1 MPEKYEGV
9 HAFLFL
15 YEGDEIRP
23 AAVIENLRPSI
34 NRNAGPVFF
43 ASAFEGDFQG
53 FAHIAQDDTRAIGDL
68 IDGLLWDAGIRSHY
82 VTEGGHHVNQQ
93 AQPMGPTRNSPRF
106 LAIGRVYVNQRPTLV
121 MRNIAAFFGDELD
134 EYGQSLSPFIG
145 ASTVIGGF
153 HLLVELGDEDREAL
167 DRHVESLRGIDGVG
181 RVEVAV
187 TDTGPMQAA

>member
-1 MPEKYEGV
+1 MAEKYGGV

-15 YEGDEIRP
+15 FEGDEVP
-23 AAVIENLRPSI
+23 PSTVVENLRPSI
-34 NRNAGPVFF
+34 DRDAGPVFF

-53 FAHIAQDDTRAIGDL
+53 FAHIADDDTQAIAEL
-68 IDGLLWDAGIRSHY
+68 IEGPLWDAGVRSHY
-82 VTEGGHHVNQQ
+82 VTEGKYHVNQQ

-106 LAIGRVYVNQRPTLV
+106 LAMARVYVDQRPTLV
-121 MRNIAAFFGDELD
+121 MGNIAAFFGDELD

-153 HLLVELGDEDREAL
+153 HLLVELGDDDRQAL

-187 TDTGPMQAA
+187 TDTGPAQAA

>member
-1 MPEKYEGV
+1 MAEKYGGV

-15 YEGDEIRP
+15 FEGDEVP
-23 AAVIENLRPSI
+23 PSTVVENLRPSI
-34 NRNAGPVFF
+34 DRDAGPVFF

-53 FAHIAQDDTRAIGDL
+53 FAHIADDDTQAIAEL
-68 IDGLLWDAGIRSHY
+68 IEGPLWDAGVRSHY
-82 VTEGGHHVNQQ
+82 VTEGKYHVNQQ

-106 LAIGRVYVNQRPTLV
+106 LAMARVYVDQRPTPV
-121 MRNIAAFFGDELD
+121 MGNIAAFFGDELD

-153 HLLVELGDEDREAL
+153 HLLVELGDDDRQAL

-187 TDTGPMQAA
+187 TDTGTAQAA

>member
-15 YEGDEIRP
+15 YQEDEIPP
-23 AAVIENLRPSI
+23 AAVVENLRPSI
-34 NRNAGPVFF
+34 DRDAGPVFF
-43 ASAFEGDFQG
+43 AGAFEGDFQG
-53 FAHIAQDDTRAIGDL
+53 FAHIAQDDTQAVGDL
-68 IDGLLWDAGIRSHY
+68 IAGRLWEAGVRSHY
-82 VTEGGHHVNQQ
+82 VTEGKYHKNQQ
-93 AQPMGPTRNSPRF
+93 ARPMGPMRNSPRF
-106 LAIGRVYVNQRPTLV
+106 LAIARVYVNQPPTQV
-121 MRNIAAFFGDELD
+121 MGNVAGYFGDELD

-153 HLLVELGDEDREAL
+153 HLLVELGDDDRQEL

-187 TDTGPMQAA
+187 TDTGPTQAA